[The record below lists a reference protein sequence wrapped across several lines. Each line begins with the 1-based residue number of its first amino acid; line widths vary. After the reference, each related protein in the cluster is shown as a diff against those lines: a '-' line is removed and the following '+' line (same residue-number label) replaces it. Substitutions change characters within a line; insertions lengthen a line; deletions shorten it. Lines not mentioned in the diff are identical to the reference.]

1 MLWWG
6 ASFQLLKEVKLV
18 ATVQGCAHTM
28 YVVSRC
34 CEVTRCCHPKEKKL
48 DAGMDRRRSRP
59 RSGGLGCACWRC
71 RD

>member
-6 ASFQLLKEVKLV
+6 ASFRLLKEVKLA

-48 DAGMDRRRSRP
+48 DAGMGQTSF
-59 RSGGLGCACWRC
+59 SSEVWWLGLCLLAM
-71 RD
+71 